1 MKQPLQINFHGMD
14 RSDALEDA
22 VRRKVEHLEHF
33 AGDIMSC
40 RVVVDLL
47 QKHKHQGQPFGVR
60 IDLTVPGHEL
70 VVDRVEN
77 EDVHVALRDAFDDM
91 KRRLEDVVRQRRGDE
106 KQHARELHGE
116 VVRLND
122 AEGFGFIRTPDGNE
136 YYFGRDNLASGRFE
150 TLQVGTAV
158 QFIAEVAAEG
168 LQAKRV
174 SLGKHGGGQ

>member
-1 MKQPLQINFHGMD
+1 
-14 RSDALEDA
+14 
-22 VRRKVEHLEHF
+22 
-33 AGDIMSC
+33 
-40 RVVVDLL
+40 
-47 QKHKHQGQPFGVR
+47 VR

>member
-22 VRRKVEHLEHF
+22 VRRRAEHLERF
-33 AGDIMSC
+33 AADIMSC

-47 QKHKHQGQPFGVR
+47 QKHRHQGQPYGVR

-77 EDVHVALRDAFDDM
+77 EDVYVALRDAFDEM
-91 KRRLEDVVRQRRGDE
+91 KRQLQDLVRQRRGDQ
-106 KQHARELHGE
+106 KQHPRELHGK

-122 AEGFGFIRTPDGNE
+122 AEGFGFIRTPDGEE

-150 TLQVGTAV
+150 ELVEGTAV
-158 QFIAEVAAEG
+158 QFIAEAAGEG
-168 LQAKRV
+168 WQAKRV
-174 SLGKHGGGQ
+174 SLGRHSVA